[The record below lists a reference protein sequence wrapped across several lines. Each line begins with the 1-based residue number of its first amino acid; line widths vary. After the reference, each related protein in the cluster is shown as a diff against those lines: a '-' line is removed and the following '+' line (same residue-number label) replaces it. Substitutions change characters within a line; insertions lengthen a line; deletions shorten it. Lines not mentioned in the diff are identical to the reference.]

1 MHPRNP
7 MGRIVHSSVYAFLP
21 TTFLQ
26 LGIYEALFTNLQV
39 CNLPALVSY
48 TDGTEFK
55 VDTNCSYGYRVG
67 LQK

>member
-26 LGIYEALFTNLQV
+26 LGIYEAYKVYTV
-39 CNLPALVSY
+39 IALDFRSEGQFSCCIVS
-48 TDGTEFK
+48 FHK
-55 VDTNCSYGYRVG
+55 IVRVV
-67 LQK
+67 